1 MTKDTKNIK
10 YILSAEQTEKI
21 LSNIKLIYFQ
31 VLRIKFNSKTFFK
44 ASFLTVYCIR

>member
-31 VLRIKFNSKTFFK
+31 VLRIQFKGFFK
-44 ASFLTVYCIR
+44 SIFSYSVLY